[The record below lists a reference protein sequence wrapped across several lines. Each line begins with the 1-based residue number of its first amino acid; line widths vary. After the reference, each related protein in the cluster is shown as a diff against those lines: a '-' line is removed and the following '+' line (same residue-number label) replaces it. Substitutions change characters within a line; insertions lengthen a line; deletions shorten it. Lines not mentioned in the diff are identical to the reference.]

1 MDEEM
6 GRMRIDYF
14 GSSDRGRVRKANED
28 FFASERIKENEYLFV
43 VADGMGGHRAGDVA
57 SRLGTQHFVRQYKK
71 LRNKKNP
78 IMDSMNQALEKA
90 NNLILAKAATD
101 PRKRGMGTT
110 FSAVVI
116 SGMNAYIVHVGDS
129 RIYLVR
135 GDEIIKL
142 TTDHTFVGKMLEE
155 GRITEAEAR
164 DHPQKN
170 ILYMSLGARKTFEPE
185 IKKQLDIEESD
196 IFMMCSDGLTNMVS
210 DNTIKE
216 YLLSFNT
223 HEAVEELIKLANDNG
238 GTDNIT
244 IQVIH
249 VEKTREPAKTE
260 PIPIVKEKFKIAA
273 FIKKLFKSGHK
284 DTKTLR
290 YTKKLLK
297 NSWCLGALVA
307 KN

>member
-1 MDEEM
+1 M
-6 GRMRIDYF
+6 GRIRIDYF
-14 GSSDRGRVRKANED
+14 GRSDRGRVRKTNED
-28 FFASERIKENEYLFV
+28 FFAGERIKENEYLFV

-129 RIYLVR
+129 RIYLIR

-185 IKKQLDIEESD
+185 IKEQLDIEESD
-196 IFMMCSDGLTNMVS
+196 IFMMCSDGLNNMVS

-223 HEAVEELIKLANDNG
+223 HEAVEELIQLANDNG

-260 PIPIVKEKFKIAA
+260 PIPIVKEKFKIAS
-273 FIKKLFKSGHK
+273 FIKKLFKSDRQ
-284 DTKTLR
+284 DTKAQR
-290 YTKKLLK
+290 
-297 NSWCLGALVA
+297 CLGALVA
-307 KN
+307 KS